1 MNFIKKT
8 FGVAKS
14 YRPPS
19 GGRKDEYDISFQ
31 EFVENLRNNLPFLN
45 KFPQG
50 NKSLFLIGFTM
61 VMPISCS
68 SHHDLNSSGVPSLF
82 FPK

>member
-19 GGRKDEYDISFQ
+19 GGRKDEYDIPFQ
-31 EFVENLRNNLPFLN
+31 EFVENLKNN
-45 KFPQG
+45 
-50 NKSLFLIGFTM
+50 SMLIF
-61 VMPISCS
+61 V
-68 SHHDLNSSGVPSLF
+68 VV
-82 FPK
+82 KE

>member
-31 EFVENLRNNLPFLN
+31 EFVENLRNNLPFEY
-45 KFPQG
+45 
-50 NKSLFLIGFTM
+50 M
-61 VMPISCS
+61 
-68 SHHDLNSSGVPSLF
+68 
-82 FPK
+82 